1 MEIITK
7 WLKDSDLVVNE
18 SKTEI
23 CLFLKND
30 QPLIQIKLQ
39 NVDIVSK
46 NQCMVWALFVI
57 AN

>member
-23 CLFLKND
+23 RLFLKNY

-46 NQCMVWALFVI
+46 INVWFGRCL
-57 AN
+57 